1 MSNEAESISSEKSS
15 ADTTAGK
22 SSVILKI
29 TASVI
34 MVVVLALT
42 AITVLGERTQRSVAE
57 HTHSAFAVAVTK
69 LIAAGQAGSIR
80 FKKANVIEKA
90 YADLVADKGEW
101 VDGFFALDRKG
112 NEILMHQSERV
123 GDVKLVDTVRE
134 ALKTIGEEPVIVTVE
149 NSSVIV
155 APSGKSKKDGKPYGY
170 LAIGWNTG
178 FIDQAISGGRTKNA
192 IAGVIGVIGIVG
204 LLFFVTQWQVTGPL
218 KRITAS
224 IQSLAEGNRN
234 LDIPETGRS
243 DEIGQIANALSVL
256 RSNEFERHRLA
267 GEEKETIAR
276 REERQA
282 RTESLISNFKTEVQT
297 LLETVVTD
305 MGHMEETARDLTN
318 LSDGTAEKA
327 TTAASATEQA
337 SANVNSVASSAE
349 ELSASISEISRQLAA
364 ATEVVAKGSDNADR
378 SNERIGGLTEAA
390 SKIGEVVNLIQDIS
404 EQTHLLA
411 LNATIEAAR
420 AGEMG
425 KGFAV
430 VASEVKT
437 LASQTA
443 GATGEIA
450 EHIAAIQA
458 STDEAVESIEA
469 IGGSISEISKFTN
482 NIATSMQEQGSA
494 TAEISRSSQEAAVGT
509 KEMASSMAS
518 VNDAVANTRASA
530 NEVITVSNSVSNQ
543 AAKLRSV
550 INEFLDEV
558 AAA

>member
-1 MSNEAESISSEKSS
+1 MSVDTESTSYKEEP
-15 ADTTAGK
+15 AGTTAGR

-34 MVVVLALT
+34 LVVVMALT
-42 AITVLGERTQRSVAE
+42 AITILGESTQRSVAE
-57 HTHSAFAVAVTK
+57 NTHSAFAVAVTK

-90 YADLVADKGEW
+90 YADLVADKGQW
-101 VDGFFALDRKG
+101 VDGFFALDREG
-112 NEILMHQSERV
+112 NEILSRQAERV
-123 GDVKLVDTVRE
+123 GDAKLVDAVRE
-134 ALKTIGEEPVIVTVE
+134 ALKTMAEEPVSVTVAD
-149 NSSVIV
+149 SSIII
-155 APSGKSKKDGKPYGY
+155 APAGKSKKTNKPHGY
-170 LAIGWNTG
+170 LAIAWNTG
-178 FIDQAISGGRTKNA
+178 FIDQAIAGGRTKNA
-192 IAGVIGVIGIVG
+192 IASVIGVIGIVG
-204 LLFFVTQWQVTGPL
+204 LLFFVTQWLVTGPL
-218 KRITAS
+218 KRITES
-224 IQSLAEGNRN
+224 IQSLAEGNR
-234 LDIPETGRS
+234 DIEIPETGRS
-243 DEIGQIANALSVL
+243 DEIGRIADALGVL
-256 RSNEFERHRLA
+256 RSNEVERHRLA
-267 GEEKETIAR
+267 AEEEETIAR
-276 REERQA
+276 REQRQA
-282 RTESLISNFKTEVQT
+282 RTETLITNFKSEVQS

-318 LSDGTAEKA
+318 MSDGTAQKA

-349 ELSASISEISRQLAA
+349 ELSASIAEISRQLAA
-364 ATEVVAKGSDNADR
+364 ATEVVAKGSENAER

-469 IGGSISEISKFTN
+469 IGGSINEISKFTN

-494 TAEISRSSQEAAVGT
+494 TSEISRSSQEAAIGT
-509 KEMASSMAS
+509 KEMAASMAS

-530 NEVITVSNSVSNQ
+530 NEVITVSNGVSNQ
-543 AAKLRSV
+543 AAKLRAV